1 MKKYLKRVGCIAL
14 ASVMIIG
21 ALAGCGQG
29 KGNSGGT
36 NNDNAANNENTADNG
51 NGNEVSK
58 GEKVTI
64 ELMTWHGP
72 ESATHFYDGYTQ
84 LAEDYMALHDNVE
97 IKIRF
102 EADGT
107 YGNILE
113 TGFAGNT
120 APDIIQMKS
129 GQRSTYKMNLLN
141 LREELTK
148 PSAYAQEYDTW
159 ADSFVGGLDA
169 FPVEDGGE
177 ESNALL
183 FIPNDGNP
191 EVYTGLIYIFNK
203 KLVKDAGLDPDNVP
217 ITWTDMFKWLEVLQ
231 QNEKVAPIA
240 GDSDLGQKVSQI
252 GSLFGEDYQDKFFDG
267 DVNDP
272 EFLDDLFWDKIYVL
286 TCYDKGSAMPLDNL
300 PYYPAMFGLMKQHL
314 SYFQPSWQEN
324 SVETEMLTF
333 ANAKA
338 AMMLTSFWDYDT
350 LVASLSESKF
360 PEGYGIFQVPYM
372 GEDTLEYAAG
382 EGWITKE
389 EALAA
394 APYTVTRP
402 RNGGGAGKH
411 DYGFCV
417 NKAVR
422 EDAAKYDAVMDF
434 LKYVSSREAQDKY
447 VEVGG
452 SLSPVKDVKVLDSMK
467 RFIVDEPEGGFAS
480 RTLGYYAI
488 EWGTSDWPV
497 ILLKYLNGEMEMQE
511 AVEAITSPEW
521 AGDIPAPEALSEAV
535 DSAKQALEAAP
546 EEEKEAKE
554 RAVRYAQLRQELYET
569 YYYNMTGDLTEKN

>member
-1 MKKYLKRVGCIAL
+1 MKKYLKRMGGFAL
-14 ASVMIIG
+14 AAAMVIG
-21 ALAGCGQG
+21 MLAGCSNG
-29 KGNSGGT
+29 KG
-36 NNDNAANNENTADNG
+36 ADSG
-51 NGNEVSK
+51 NGGGAGDDSNGGGAAKAED
-58 GEKVTI
+58 VTI
-64 ELMTWHGP
+64 ELLTWHGP
-72 ESATHFYDGYTQ
+72 DSATKFYDGYKQ
-84 LAEDYMALHDNVE
+84 IADDYMALHDNVK

-141 LREELTK
+141 LRDEFTK
-148 PSAYAQEYDTW
+148 PSPYAPDYATW
-159 ADSFVGGLDA
+159 ADSFVGGIDA
-169 FPVEDGGE
+169 FPVEEGGE

-183 FIPNDGNP
+183 FVPNDGNP
-191 EVYTGLIYIFNK
+191 EVYTGQIYIFNK
-203 KLVKDAGLDPDNVP
+203 KLVKDAGLDPEKTPV
-217 ITWTDMFKWLEVLQ
+217 TWTDMFQWLEALS

-240 GDSDLGQKVSQI
+240 GSNELGSKVSQI
-252 GSLFGEDYQDKFFDG
+252 GSLFGEDYQDKFFEG

-286 TCYDKGSAMPLDNL
+286 TCYDKGSHMPLDNL
-300 PYYPAMFGLMKQHL
+300 PYYPALFGLMKQHL
-314 SYFQPSWQEN
+314 TYFQPSWQEN

-338 AMMLTSFWDYDT
+338 AMMLTTFWDYDT
-350 LVASLSESKF
+350 LVSSLTESKF

-372 GEDTLEYAAG
+372 GEDTLDYAAG
-382 EGWITKE
+382 KGWITAE
-389 EALAA
+389 EAEAA
-394 APYTVTRP
+394 APYTVTRI

-417 NKAVR
+417 NKAVQ
-422 EDAAKYDAVMDF
+422 EDPAKYEAVMDF
-434 LKYVSSREAQDKY
+434 LKYFSSKEVQDKY
-447 VEVGG
+447 VEIAS
-452 SLSPVKDVKVLDSMK
+452 SLSPVKNVKIVDTMK
-467 RFIVDEPEGGFAS
+467 QFIVDEPEGGFAS

-488 EWGTSDWPV
+488 EWGVSDWPV
-497 ILLKYLNGEMEMQE
+497 ILLKYLNGEIEMQE
-511 AVEAITSPEW
+511 AVTSITSPEW
-521 AGDIPAPEALSEAV
+521 AGDIPSQEGLQEAV
-535 DSAKQALEAAP
+535 DNAKAELEAAP

-554 RAVRYAQLRQELYET
+554 RSLRYAQLRQQLYET